1 MHSAHLPFV
10 YGTPNDLILEVLC
23 LGGIAGWV
31 DYVKNLANES
41 GDLNKQARFSA
52 VTRGFTG
59 SRSDLSVD
67 ADV

>member
-1 MHSAHLPFV
+1 M
-10 YGTPNDLILEVLC
+10 
-23 LGGIAGWV
+23 GGIAGWV